1 VILVDTSIW
10 IDYFNLTNKKLYLEL
25 RQMLEE
31 DFICISIVTKLELI
45 AGASKKNHSK
55 FSSALN
61 ILITYYPE
69 LEDWQLI
76 ESWVAEAKKDGFHFQ
91 LSDLLIASAAKRN
104 DCKIF
109 TLDSDFK
116 RMERYN
122 WIQLFLL

>member
-1 VILVDTSIW
+1 MILVDTSIW

-31 DFICISIVTKLELI
+31 DVICISIVTKLELI

>member
-1 VILVDTSIW
+1 MILVDTSIW

-45 AGASKKNHSK
+45 AGASKKNQSK

-116 RMERYN
+116 RMEKYN

>member
-31 DFICISIVTKLELI
+31 DVICISIVTKLELI

>member
-116 RMERYN
+116 RMEKYN

>member
-1 VILVDTSIW
+1 
-10 IDYFNLTNKKLYLEL
+10 
-25 RQMLEE
+25 MLEE
-31 DFICISIVTKLELI
+31 DVICISIVTKLELI

>member
-69 LEDWQLI
+69 LEDWIRNIQ
-76 ESWVAEAKKDGFHFQ
+76 KKY
-91 LSDLLIASAAKRN
+91 
-104 DCKIF
+104 
-109 TLDSDFK
+109 T
-116 RMERYN
+116 EP
-122 WIQLFLL
+122 

>member
-1 VILVDTSIW
+1 MILVDTSIW

-116 RMERYN
+116 RMEKYN

>member
-1 VILVDTSIW
+1 MILVDTSIW